1 MITLNANYQKNIDI
15 LKENLKRG
23 MTSQQA
29 NSAIDN
35 MEKQFI
41 NANLYNGEEKLF
53 IEYMRTELFL
63 HFTGVQTVN
72 NR

>member
-1 MITLNANYQKNIDI
+1 MRTLNANYQKNIDI

-41 NANLYNGEEKLF
+41 NGNLYNSEEKLF

-63 HFTGVQTVN
+63 HFTGINIVN
-72 NR
+72 NK

>member
-1 MITLNANYQKNIDI
+1 MKTINANYQKNIDI

-29 NSAIDN
+29 NSVIDN
-35 MEKQFI
+35 MEKQFTS
-41 NANLYNGEEKLF
+41 ANLYNSEEKLF
-53 IEYMRTELFL
+53 IEYMRTATFL
-63 HFTGVQTVN
+63 HFTGIQIVN